1 MFLAPSPRRQG
12 GPRDPGLETCPD
24 AIWQVGLWKGHRFL
38 DPLRL
43 IHELILLSFTL
54 STLPFLL
61 LEMCMTLL
69 QPFCDQEAKSGPLMP
84 LGGTDSKPRDL
95 RYVLVGEKKN
105 LDLEMSPRSGVWD
118 IAPCM
123 VPPHAPVMKESI

>member
-1 MFLAPSPRRQG
+1 M
-12 GPRDPGLETCPD
+12 
-24 AIWQVGLWKGHRFL
+24 
-38 DPLRL
+38 RL
-43 IHELILLSFTL
+43 IHELILLPFTL
-54 STLPFLL
+54 SAFPFLP

-84 LGGTDSKPRDL
+84 MGGTDSKPQDL
-95 RYVLVGEKKN
+95 RHVLGEKKN
-105 LDLEMSPRSGVWD
+105 LDLEMSPWSGVWD